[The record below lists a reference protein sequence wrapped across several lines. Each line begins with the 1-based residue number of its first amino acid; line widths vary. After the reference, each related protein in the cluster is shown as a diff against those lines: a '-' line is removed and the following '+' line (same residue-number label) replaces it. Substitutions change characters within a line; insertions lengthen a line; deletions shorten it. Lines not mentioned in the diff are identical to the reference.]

1 MNIKIP
7 CESLYWGPHSECNA
21 EWGKMNYIKYFE
33 DISINDVATVG
44 GKNASLGEMIQ
55 QLTGQG
61 IRIPTGF
68 AVTADA
74 YWYFLKTNQLV
85 EKMEHIID
93 QLSDV
98 HNIAALKK
106 AGLSIRT
113 LILGGTMPEDLQQ
126 EIITAYHT
134 LCQRY
139 GAQEISVAVRSSA
152 TAEDLP
158 TASFAGQ
165 QDTFLN
171 VSGEKQLLEACKKS
185 MASLFND
192 RAIVYRVEQGF
203 DHFKVALSVG
213 VQRMIRSDEAV
224 SGVAFSLDTE
234 TGFKDVVMI
243 EASYGLGE
251 SIVQGLVR
259 PDEYMVHKPTLC
271 QGYSS
276 IIKKTCGDKKIKIV
290 YAESA
295 SANIKTVKVSLSDQ
309 AQCALTDLE
318 IIELAKYVVTIENYY
333 SALKKSWS
341 PMDIEWAKDGQDGK
355 IYIVQ
360 ARPETIY
367 AGKNNVVLKQY
378 ILKNSSEE
386 KITLVCGLSIGRKIV
401 SGVARVVKSAQDIA
415 RVKKGDVIVTE
426 MTDPDW
432 VPVMKKASGIITDR
446 GGRTCHAAIVSREL
460 GIAAIVGTK
469 DGTKKIKNGEIITID
484 CSDSSVGFV
493 YRGRM
498 EYDVKEIALT
508 DIAESPVPL
517 MINSADPD
525 SAFQT
530 SFLPAAGVGLAR
542 MEFIITNTIKIH
554 PMALIHPE
562 LVKDKKTIHEIEAV
576 TAAYKNKADFFVEQL
591 SQGIGMIAASFY
603 PRPVIVRLSDF
614 KSNEYRN
621 LLGGTYFE
629 EIEENP
635 MIGFRGASRYY
646 HERYKEA
653 FALECKALVRVR
665 NSMGLKNI
673 KVMVPF
679 VRTIQ
684 EAEKVIDE
692 MKAHGLERGKDGLE
706 LVMMCEIPSNV
717 LLIEE
722 FSNYFDGF
730 SIGSNDLTQLV
741 LGIDRDSALVAP
753 LFDERNEAV
762 KKMMAMAIE
771 GAHKQG
777 KYIGICGQAPS
788 DYPEIAE
795 FLIKNG
801 IDSLSLNS
809 DSVIPFLMR
818 KTVI

>member
-1 MNIKIP
+1 MGCGEENKRV
-7 CESLYWGPHSECNA
+7 CM
-21 EWGKMNYIKYFE
+21 KFIKYFE
-33 DISINDVATVG
+33 DININDVSSVG
-44 GKNASLGEMIQ
+44 GKNASLGEMIR
-55 QLTGQG
+55 QLTSQG

-68 AVTADA
+68 AITVNA
-74 YWYFLKTNQLV
+74 YWHYLEVNQFV
-85 EKMEHIID
+85 EKIKIIMD

-98 HNIAALKK
+98 HNVKALQK
-106 AGLSIRT
+106 AGSEVRA
-113 LILGGTMPEDLQQ
+113 LILSGIIPEDLEQ
-126 EIITAYHT
+126 EIITAYYH
-134 LCQRY
+134 LSQRY
-139 GAQEISVAVRSSA
+139 GAREIDVAVRSSA

-171 VSGEKQLLEACKKS
+171 VAGEKQLLEACKKS
-185 MASLFND
+185 IASLFND
-192 RAIVYRVEQGF
+192 RAIAYRVEQGF

-213 VQRMIRSDEAV
+213 VQKMVRSDEAV

-251 SIVQGLVR
+251 SIVQGLVT
-259 PDEYMVHKPTLC
+259 PDEYMVHKLTLAR
-271 QGYSS
+271 GYAP
-276 IIKKTCGDKKIKIV
+276 IIKKTCGDKKIKII
-290 YAESA
+290 YAHGA
-295 SANIKTVKVSLSDQ
+295 SAQIKTVKVSVEDQ
-309 AQCALTDLE
+309 KRFALTNPE
-318 IIELAKYVVTIENYY
+318 IIELAHYIVTIENHY

-341 PMDIEWAKDGQDGK
+341 PMDIEWAKDGEDGK

-360 ARPETIY
+360 ARPETIH
-367 AGKNNVVLKQY
+367 AGKKNITLKQY
-378 ILKNSSEE
+378 ILKNSPATKS
-386 KITLVCGLSIGRKIV
+386 TLVSGLSIGRAIV
-401 SGVARVVKSAQDIA
+401 SGIARVVKSAQDIA
-415 RVKKGDVIVTE
+415 RIKNNDIIVTQ

-432 VPVMKKASGIITDR
+432 VPVMKRAAGIITDR

-469 DGTKKIKNGEIITID
+469 DGTKKIKNGETITID
-484 CSDSSVGFV
+484 CSDSSVGVV
-493 YRGRM
+493 YSGKM
-498 EYDVKEIALT
+498 EYEVKEVALT
-508 DIAESPVPL
+508 DIPSSPVDL
-517 MINSADPD
+517 MINSADPG
-525 SAFQT
+525 SAFQA
-530 SFLPAAGVGLAR
+530 SFLPVAGVGLAR
-542 MEFIITNTIKIH
+542 LEFIITNAIKIH

-562 LVKDKKTIHEIEAV
+562 LVKDKKTIHEIEAI
-576 TAAYKNKADFFVEQL
+576 TFAYQNKADFFVEQL
-591 SQGIGMIAASFY
+591 SQGISMIAAAFF

-621 LLGGTYFE
+621 LLGGKYFE
-629 EIEENP
+629 QIEENP

-646 HERYKEA
+646 HEQYTQA
-653 FALECKALVRVR
+653 FALECKALVQVR
-665 NSMGLKNI
+665 NKMGLKNVKI
-673 KVMVPF
+673 MVPF

-684 EAEKVIDE
+684 EAEKVTQL
-692 MKAHGLERGKDGLE
+692 MASYGLVRGDDGLE

-741 LGIDRDSALVAP
+741 LGVDRDSTLVAP

-762 KKMMAMAIE
+762 KKMMVMAIE
-771 GAHKQG
+771 GSHKKG

-801 IDSLSLNS
+801 IDSLSLNA
-809 DSVIPFLMR
+809 DSVISFLMR
-818 KTVI
+818 YV